1 MDDADVVSF
10 AFECFGDRNPVTKE
24 WWLQQEGVDLLTQ
37 SIFDVETQAY
47 KTCKVFFDDIIM
59 RNGKVTERDW
69 TKWTQH
75 NRRALRP
82 LIDLRNK
89 MRRQIVGKKW
99 WKKLMKFR
107 KKQFFRMRFHDI
119 EKARSRRPTSVP
131 SLQYESSPG
140 MMDVG
145 GLFFDFRCSAQ
156 VQEAGRPFSSFCDSE
171 ANSV

>member
-1 MDDADVVSF
+1 VSF

-89 MRRQIVGKKW
+89 MRRQIVGRKW

-119 EKARSRRPTSVP
+119 EKARSPRFEVLRRLHAIGARRLGP
-131 SLQYESSPG
+131 SRATATL
-140 MMDVG
+140 
-145 GLFFDFRCSAQ
+145 R
-156 VQEAGRPFSSFCDSE
+156 AGHRQ
-171 ANSV
+171 